1 MVKETEGDNNS
12 DLSKWIKEFEK
23 DKKEAALN
31 FWYEIHKGIS
41 ESLREF

>member
-1 MVKETEGDNNS
+1 MSHDRELLD
-12 DLSKWIKEFEK
+12 WIDRFDK
-23 DKKEAALN
+23 DKQGAALD